1 MNPHDAAHALAK
13 ALRESPDFKEL
24 KEAQEA
30 LKAETSAKDML
41 LDFRREQF
49 EIQKQQLSGIEV
61 SEEQK
66 EKLEKLYEV
75 VNMNMLVKRFL
86 QAEYRVAIILQDVH
100 KIIGDATS
108 EIIDSELIDIP
119 GDEEESGD
127 LEI

>member
-30 LKAETSAKDML
+30 LKADPSAKDML

-66 EKLEKLYEV
+66 EKLEKLYTV
-75 VNMNMLVKRFL
+75 VNMNMQVKRFL
-86 QAEYRVAIILQDVH
+86 QAEYRVAVILQDVH
-100 KIIGDATS
+100 KIIGEATS

-119 GDEEESGD
+119 GDDEESGD